1 MLHIGVYY
9 NDTFNA
15 DLTFYTV
22 DLVSIPNH
30 AKSKFKNQKNA
41 ISKTINCISL
51 LQKLLLVKDKSQ
63 PLNHYHFLNIASCL
77 HLD

>member
-9 NDTFNA
+9 SDTFNA

-22 DLVSIPNH
+22 DLVSNPNH

-41 ISKTINCISL
+41 ISKTINCNL
-51 LQKLLLVKDKSQ
+51 
-63 PLNHYHFLNIASCL
+63 
-77 HLD
+77 